1 MFITSP
7 LLCGCKLS
15 SLVYNPQYLP
25 IGKCIIHP
33 TVWSYEPTLFHHGAP
48 LYTSTTWAQLLQ
60 TMCLPDWL
68 PNCGSTACRQAPW
81 LASFCCQQG
90 QPGEIKQWYC
100 DPWVGSIKV
109 NGPMV
114 GSWGTL
120 GLRFEEHTQ
129 NPNIMTCYAG
139 GEECAQPCAFAKA
152 SPWISY
158 PARRAPWRQARRSAT
173 WQCGLWAAH
182 CVSSM
187 KRPLFGFPA
196 FQKVIFKAGALK
208 PKPP

>member
-1 MFITSP
+1 MYHTP
-7 LLCGCKLS
+7 
-15 SLVYNPQYLP
+15 Y
-25 IGKCIIHP
+25 
-33 TVWSYEPTLFHHGAP
+33 WSYEPTLFHHGAP

-120 GLRFEEHTQ
+120 GLRLLWGTHPKPQYNDLLCRWWRMCPTNCLCPSEPMDFL
-129 NPNIMTCYAG
+129 PG
-139 GEECAQPCAFAKA
+139 
-152 SPWISY
+152 
-158 PARRAPWRQARRSAT
+158 PACTLVPGPKVSDLTVRTMGSAL
-173 WQCGLWAAH
+173 CFKH
-182 CVSSM
+182 E
-187 KRPLFGFPA
+187 
-196 FQKVIFKAGALK
+196 KAGIWVPSLPERYFQSGRFEAQTSLNLAI
-208 PKPP
+208 